1 MEPNMRRIYDRKGQ
15 ELWVVEGLG
24 MTFIHRQRWQAEVK
38 LHCLQSSA
46 GSSKGANQPLG
57 QRSNPPDA

>member
-1 MEPNMRRIYDRKGQ
+1 MRMVRDRRGQ

-38 LHCLQSSA
+38 LHYLQSSA
-46 GSSKGANQPLG
+46 GVSTARDPLHD
-57 QRSNPPDA
+57 QRSSSAADETN

>member
-1 MEPNMRRIYDRKGQ
+1 MRRVLDRRGE

-38 LHCLQSSA
+38 LHYLQSSV
-46 GSSKGANQPLG
+46 GVSTEGDRPRDLDSTGAAAETN
-57 QRSNPPDA
+57 